1 MDPDLVLTIGLV
13 LAVLGFPSLI
23 SAMTDARA
31 PRMAALL
38 LVSSAACILYAVV
51 MKPGGYAVNELPDVV
66 LSVVG
71 RFL

>member
-1 MDPDLVLTIGLV
+1 MDPDLILTIGL
-13 LAVLGFPSLI
+13 LLGVLGIPSLI

-38 LVSSAACILYAVV
+38 LVTAAACITYASVS
-51 MKPGGYAVNELPDVV
+51 KPGGYAVNELPDIV

>member
-13 LAVLGFPSLI
+13 LGVLGIPSLI
-23 SAMTDARA
+23 AAMTDARA

-38 LVSSAACILYAVV
+38 LVASAGAIVYAVV
-51 MKPGGYAVNELPDVV
+51 AKPGGYAVTDLPGVV

-71 RFL
+71 RFF